1 MGTTMVSASELPRA
15 LALAE
20 GLCVVGASAG
30 SGKTHHLTN
39 VVLQALTGSQEAA
52 LDVESLVA
60 VTYTTR
66 AATEL
71 RSRIRQ
77 QLVRQGA
84 SESALRLP
92 LARLGTVH
100 AVCLSWVEDFAVD
113 AGLPPAVK
121 VLPDDGGLELRRL
134 LEASIPAELQARL
147 STLGQRLQ
155 VKWDNMR
162 GRSDWLWHVFELI
175 ELARANR
182 IAASALPEMAQR
194 SAVWMAELLPPPSE
208 RDLDAALAGALE
220 RALEDLQAS
229 TDATKTTRAVLKDM
243 RSIRSALE
251 HGRATWKDWATLAAL
266 EPAKKSKE
274 LIENLQTV
282 AAEFEAHPR
291 FQSELR
297 EMIIG
302 VFQCARL
309 GLERYESWK
318 ESLRLVDYVDMLERA
333 LGLLDRPEVAH
344 ELAQRLRLIV
354 VDEFQDTSPIQL
366 ELFLRLHQLTR
377 RSTWVGDRKQCIFEF
392 AGADPQLMDSVI
404 RWVADNG
411 GATQQLEHNYR
422 SRPEL
427 VSLCSELFSRALAPH
442 GYAREEVAVLPR
454 RQTPPELASLPPLGI
469 FSLATRNA
477 EQQALALARGVQRLL
492 AAPGAT
498 PIVDRHTGHARPLQP
513 GDVAVLVRTNLE
525 AVAIA
530 GALGQLG
537 IRAALPRP
545 GLLQTPEGTLVD
557 AALSYLADR
566 TDGVA
571 AATLDAL
578 HGFGDGD
585 PDRWLAEQIRA
596 SHARRDASAAA
607 RAAAATPG
615 ATPAT
620 IEQPPPPANDIDPP
634 ATPSGWRAALVPLAL
649 QSRHLSPRETLD
661 AAVQALDLDR
671 FVRGWPDPDQRSGNL
686 DALRALASRYE
697 DACRVTGGAASLAG
711 LLHYFDQAGKPL
723 WDGTELRAN
732 DEQHYSQGPGAVVLC
747 TYHRS
752 KGLEWPVVILASLDA
767 APRADAFGVKI
778 QSTTTALDPEH
789 PLDGRW
795 IRYCPRPLAGRT
807 KNLGFAEREAQ
818 SEQGREARQDE
829 CCERARLLY
838 VGFTRARDHL
848 ILAARN
854 RKGELETQWL
864 DELRDA
870 AGASLLQLPAAGDA
884 EGKAL
889 LLVAGTQTRVDARV
903 WEIDVEPE
911 ATAPAND
918 TRQALGWK
926 RPPSVG
932 ARPSYSITPS
942 NAAECWQDLPALC
955 VADVERIGPALS
967 VRRSGSVDWA
977 GFGDTVHGFLAADRI
992 EHALDT
998 RRERAR
1004 RLLAARD
1011 SGASVEVDALIGLS
1025 DALHA
1030 FVQRRWP
1037 GAVWQRE
1044 VPIRVR
1050 VGAGDAAQRVNGGI
1064 DLLLETEDGY
1074 VVMDHKTYG
1083 NPDPA
1088 AVREHSQQYLPQLAA
1103 YGAAIDALGGKRVT
1117 EYWLHFGVGGL
1128 ACRVIT
1134 AKRPIVPHE
1143 PPPHPATDRDL
1154 NDYCD
1159 EMEANQ
1165 NPTRAEWQA
1174 LMDKWEG
1181 RVNIESLLVLGGLCG
1196 WLE

>member
-1 MGTTMVSASELPRA
+1 MVSASELPRA
-15 LALAE
+15 LALAD

-39 VVLQALTGSQEAA
+39 VVLQALAGGDEAA

-60 VTYTTR
+60 VTYTQR

-77 QLVRQGA
+77 ELVRQGA

-113 AGLPPAVK
+113 AGLPPSVK
-121 VLPDDGGLELRRL
+121 VLPDDGGLEFRRL
-134 LEASIPAELQARL
+134 LESAIPAELQARL
-147 STLGQRLQ
+147 SSLAQGLQ

-182 IAASALPEMAQR
+182 IAPSALPEMAQR
-194 SAVWMAELLPPPSE
+194 SAAWMTELLPAPSE

-229 TDATKTTRAVLKDM
+229 ADSTKTTRTVLEEM
-243 RSIRSALE
+243 RSIRRAFE
-251 HGRATWKDWATLAAL
+251 HGRATWKDWASLAAL
-266 EPAKKSKE
+266 EPAKKSKPLLE
-274 LIENLQTV
+274 SLQTT

-291 FQSELR
+291 FQRELG
-297 EMIIG
+297 EMISG
-302 VFQCARL
+302 VFQCAGL
-309 GLERYESWK
+309 GLERYQSWK
-318 ESLRLVDYVDMLERA
+318 ENLRLVDYVDMLERA
-333 LGLLDRPEVAH
+333 LGLLDRPEVAR
-344 ELAQRLRLIV
+344 ELAQRLGLIV

-366 ELFLRLHQLTR
+366 ELFLRLHQLTQ

-427 VSLCSELFSRALAPH
+427 VTFCSELFSRALAPH

-454 RQTPPELASLPPLGI
+454 RAAPPELASLPPIGI
-469 FSLATRNA
+469 FSLATTNA

-492 AAPGAT
+492 AAPGDT
-498 PIVDRHTGHARPLQP
+498 PIVDRHTGLVRPLQP

-530 GALGQLG
+530 RAMGQLG

-578 HGFGDGD
+578 HGFADGD
-585 PDRWLAEQIRA
+585 PDRWLSEQIGA
-596 SHARRDASAAA
+596 SHARRDAAAAA
-607 RAAAATPG
+607 RAVAAH
-615 ATPAT
+615 PAT
-620 IEQPPPPANDIDPP
+620 SPALPEPAPANDVLPEP
-634 ATPSGWRAALVPLAL
+634 LSGWRARLAPLAL
-649 QSRHLSPRETLD
+649 QSRQLSPRETLD
-661 AAVQALDLDR
+661 VALQVLDLDR

-697 DACRVTGGAASLAG
+697 DACRVAGAAASLAG
-711 LLHYFDQAGKPL
+711 LLHYFDQAGEPL
-723 WDGTELRAN
+723 WDGTEMRAN
-732 DEQHYSQGPGAVVLC
+732 DEQHYSQGPNAVVLC

-778 QSTTTALDPEH
+778 QSPATALDPEH

-854 RKGELETQWL
+854 RKGELEAQWL

-870 AGASLLQLPAAGDA
+870 EGDSLLTLPASGDA
-884 EGKAL
+884 EGTAL
-889 LLVAGTQTRVDARV
+889 LTVAGTQTRVAARV
-903 WEIDVEPE
+903 WEVDVEPV
-911 ATAPAND
+911 APAPAND
-918 TRQALGWK
+918 TTQALAWK
-926 RPPSVG
+926 RPSPVG
-932 ARPSYSITPS
+932 ARPSYWITPS
-942 NAAECWQDLPALC
+942 SAAECWSDLPALR
-955 VADVERIGPALS
+955 VGDVERIAPSLR
-967 VRRSGSVDWA
+967 VQWSGSLDRA
-977 GFGDTVHGFLAADRI
+977 GFGDTVHGFLAADRV
-992 EHALDT
+992 EHELDL
-998 RRERAR
+998 RRQRAR
-1004 RLLAARD
+1004 RLLDACD
-1011 SGASVEVDALIGLS
+1011 SGASVEPDALIGLS

-1037 GAVWQRE
+1037 GAVWHRE
-1044 VPIRVR
+1044 IPIRVR
-1050 VGAGDAAQRVNGGI
+1050 VGVGDAARRVNGGI

-1074 VVMDHKTYG
+1074 VVIDHKTYG

-1088 AVREHSQQYLPQLAA
+1088 AVRAHAEQYLPQLGA
-1103 YGAAIDALGGKRVT
+1103 YGAAIDALGGKRVR
-1117 EYWLHFGVGGL
+1117 EYWLHFGVGGVACEVL
-1128 ACRVIT
+1128 A
-1134 AKRPIVPHE
+1134 AKRPNLAYE
-1143 PPPHPATDRDL
+1143 PAQPHPDTDSDL

-1174 LMDKWEG
+1174 LMDRWEG
-1181 RVNIESLLVLGGLCG
+1181 RVNIESLLVIDGLREY
-1196 WLE
+1196 LD